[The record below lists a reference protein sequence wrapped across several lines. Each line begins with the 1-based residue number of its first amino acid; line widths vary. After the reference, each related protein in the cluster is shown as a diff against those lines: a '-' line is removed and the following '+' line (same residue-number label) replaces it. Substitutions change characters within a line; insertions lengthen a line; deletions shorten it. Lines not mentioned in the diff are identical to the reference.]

1 MKVRERIGHHDSW
14 RSILSLT
21 GLQVWALA
29 RAQFLKGGIPNV
41 VEPRIFGF
49 RWRLMARWKALL
61 LLYNVVK
68 RVLYVACIL
77 IVFRPLK
84 VLTSI
89 FVLHFGTFLPHN

>member
-1 MKVRERIGHHDSW
+1 MLLFDVDVDNDEPMMT
-14 RSILSLT
+14 ILWLT

-29 RAQFLKGGIPNV
+29 RAHFSKGRDTQI

-68 RVLYVACIL
+68 RALYVTLIL
-77 IVFRPLK
+77 TVFRPLK
-84 VLTSI
+84 VR
-89 FVLHFGTFLPHN
+89 H